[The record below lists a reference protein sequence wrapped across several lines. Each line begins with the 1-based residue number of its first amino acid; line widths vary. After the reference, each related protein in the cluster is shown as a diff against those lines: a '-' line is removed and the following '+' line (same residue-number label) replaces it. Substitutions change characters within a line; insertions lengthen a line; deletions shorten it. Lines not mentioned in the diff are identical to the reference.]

1 MSLTDEQIELHA
13 FNDDPGDWDD
23 LAHRKTWREGYVIGY
38 RAAESAATAPLL
50 ERIEELERKSDQD
63 DETIVWQ
70 AGQIGQHLDRIKELE
85 AARFAYASE
94 FGLDEEGQPDKGSI
108 HQNIRALK
116 AKCAELEALRKD
128 AERYRWL
135 RSAPNG
141 FEAQRIVNDT
151 PEGMD
156 AAIDASKEQ
165 V

>member
-50 ERIEELERKSDQD
+50 ERIAELERELTKPCRHDLQA
-63 DETIVWQ
+63 EGNHPAPCAKFCEAQAFKITIR
-70 AGQIGQHLDRIKELE
+70 GLERELE
-85 AARFAYASE
+85 AV
-94 FGLDEEGQPDKGSI
+94 
-108 HQNIRALK
+108 
-116 AKCAELEALRKD
+116 RKD

-151 PEGMD
+151 PHGMD
-156 AAIDASKEQ
+156 AAIDAAKEQ
-165 V
+165 G